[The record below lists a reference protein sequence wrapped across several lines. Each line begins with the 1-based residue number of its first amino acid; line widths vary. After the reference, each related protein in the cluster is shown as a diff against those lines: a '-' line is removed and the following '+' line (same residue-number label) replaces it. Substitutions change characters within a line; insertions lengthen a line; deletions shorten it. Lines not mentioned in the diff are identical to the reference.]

1 MVKKTQ
7 KNKMVKKI
15 KGGGLESFDKLTY
28 EEKKNGCKLCGNSFD
43 PNLVIRVNGM
53 ILDNRIF
60 RLSNT
65 CNHVFHIGCLN
76 QLCIQSGEGRK
87 GCPEC
92 NEQIND
98 CRNIAIKVAIQ
109 FPVGTREAN
118 YDKRG
123 LTILP
128 PLPAG
133 LKTLKCNNN
142 KLTQLPNLP
151 NSLETISCT
160 DNELIELPDILP
172 ERLIT
177 LDCTDNV
184 VEILPLLPENIRQ
197 LYCAKNYL
205 TTLTKSEFLPDS
217 VTELHCYNNELT
229 YLPKINKDTSLLYIL
244 FCENNFLESL
254 PELPNRLWKINCSN
268 NKLKTIPTLPMT
280 IPMTVLTLN
289 CAHNP
294 LISLPNLQNVG
305 SMTISVYQVPLL
317 ESTNLPERKFVKIT
331 VIDEKEEEYSKEFT
345 KELENKYEAII
356 MKFKELKHRLVLK
369 CPLFLNKSGNI
380 ANIKNTSQTPLSK
393 LPEGVTNNL
402 IPSYFG
408 GKKTKRKTHKKKRL
422 TRKKSYKS
430 KSKSGY
436 K

>member
-28 EEKKNGCKLCGNSFD
+28 EEKKNGCKLCSNSFD
-43 PNLVIRVNGM
+43 TNLVIRVNGM

-76 QLCIQSGEGRK
+76 QLCIQRGEGRK
-87 GCPEC
+87 GCPKC

-217 VTELHCYNNELT
+217 VTELHCYNNKLT
-229 YLPKINKDTSLLYIL
+229 YLPKINKNTSRLDIL

-254 PELPNRLWKINCSN
+254 PELPNRLWMINCSN
-268 NKLKTIPTLPMT
+268 NQLKTIPALPRT
-280 IPMTVLTLN
+280 RLTLN

-294 LISLPNLQNVG
+294 LISLPNLQNVD

-317 ESTNLPERKFVKIT
+317 ESTNLPEFKFVKIT

-345 KELENKYEAII
+345 KELENKYKAIN
-356 MKFKELKHRLVLK
+356 MKFKELEHRLVLK
-369 CPLFLNKSGNI
+369 CNKFLEKNKNI
-380 ANIKNTSQTPLSK
+380 ASVKITSQTYLPK
-393 LPEGVTNNL
+393 LPEEVITKNVFQ
-402 IPSYFG
+402 YFG

>member
-7 KNKMVKKI
+7 KNKNIKKI
-15 KGGGLESFDKLTY
+15 KGGGLESLNNLT
-28 EEKKNGCKLCGNSFD
+28 EQEKQNRCKLCDNSFD
-43 PNLVIRVNGM
+43 PNVVIRANGM

-60 RLSNT
+60 RLSNN

-76 QLCIQSGEGRK
+76 QLCIQRGEGRI

-92 NEQIND
+92 NEQIID
-98 CRNIAIKVAIQ
+98 CRNIANKVAIQ
-109 FPVGTREAN
+109 FPVGTRDAN
-118 YDKRG
+118 YDKRD
-123 LTILP
+123 LTLLP

-133 LKTLKCNNN
+133 LEILKCSDN

-160 DNELIELPDILP
+160 DNELIVLPDILP
-172 ERLIT
+172 ERLT
-177 LDCTDNV
+177 SLDCTDNV
-184 VEILPLLPENIRQ
+184 LEILPLLPENLKK
-197 LYCAKNYL
+197 LYCSVNYL

-229 YLPKINKDTSLLYIL
+229 YLPKINKDTSRLYIF

-254 PELPNRLWKINCSN
+254 PDLPDRIYMINCSN
-268 NKLKTIPTLPMT
+268 NQLKTIPALPKT
-280 IPMTVLTLN
+280 KLTLN

-294 LISLPNLQNVG
+294 LISLPNLYNVNDL
-305 SMTISVYQVPLL
+305 TISVYQVPLL
-317 ESTNLPERKFVKIT
+317 ESNNLPEFKFIKIK

-345 KELENKYEAII
+345 KELEDKYKAINI
-356 MKFKELKHRLVLK
+356 KFKELVDRLELK
-369 CPLFLNKSGNI
+369 CPLFLNKVGNI
-380 ANIKNTSQTPLSK
+380 ASVKITSQTPLPK
-393 LPEGVTNNL
+393 LPKRVTENVFKYL
-402 IPSYFG
+402 G
-408 GKKTKRKTHKKKRL
+408 GKKTKRKTHKKKRM
-422 TRKKSYKS
+422 TRKKSYKCKS